1 MFGRSAKK
9 LSEELEKANI
19 KATVN
24 PEKPGKGNFV
34 VTVSVKNS
42 NKSTEVVGLRGMPRP
57 FKALRELDIG
67 AVAESISKLHK

>member
-9 LSEELEKANI
+9 LSEELDKANL
-19 KATVN
+19 KTTVN

-34 VTVSVKNS
+34 VTVVNGTK
-42 NKSTEVVGLRGMPRP
+42 KTEIVGLRGLPRP

-67 AVAESISKLHK
+67 AVAEKISKL

>member
-9 LSEELEKANI
+9 LSEELERIGNVSI
-19 KATVN
+19 SVN

-34 VTVSVKNS
+34 VSVLMNQKT
-42 NKSTEVVGLRGMPRP
+42 TEIVGLRGLPRP

-67 AVAESISKLHK
+67 SVAEKISKLH

>member
-1 MFGRSAKK
+1 VFGRSAKK

-19 KATVN
+19 RTRVN

-42 NKSTEVVGLRGMPRP
+42 KSTEVVGLRGMPRP